1 VPWLGPIG
9 RRLARRLWP
18 GPVTLTLPAEAATR
32 LSESVRERFA
42 AGAPVSLRSPA
53 HEVVREV
60 LRSLPDGVL
69 VADAPPLAAAGP
81 ATGTHLAEALG
92 ERVAVV
98 IDDGAARFPEGT
110 TVVSVADDRWQV
122 LREGAVS
129 ADLVERQ
136 TVCLIVFVC
145 TGNTCRSPLAEGM
158 CKKRLSDRLG
168 CRADELPE
176 RGYVVL
182 SAGLAAYDGGPAASE
197 AVAVA
202 ATYGVD
208 LSTHRSRAI
217 TAELLFQADHI
228 VGVTRDHVEALE
240 EASAGLTAAPRLLSP
255 EGEDLADPVGH
266 DREVYEG
273 CAAAIWSHLDAFTA
287 EILGPSP
294 SGADE
299 PIK

>member
-1 VPWLGPIG
+1 
-9 RRLARRLWP
+9 
-18 GPVTLTLPAEAATR
+18 
-32 LSESVRERFA
+32 
-42 AGAPVSLRSPA
+42 
-53 HEVVREV
+53 
-60 LRSLPDGVL
+60 
-69 VADAPPLAAAGP
+69 
-81 ATGTHLAEALG
+81 
-92 ERVAVV
+92 
-98 IDDGAARFPEGT
+98 
-110 TVVSVADDRWQV
+110 VADDRWQM

-145 TGNTCRSPLAEGM
+145 TGNTCRSPLAEGL

-168 CRADELPE
+168 CPPEELPQ

-182 SAGLAAYDGGPAASE
+182 SAGLAVYEGGPAAAE

-202 ATYGVD
+202 QTYGVD
-208 LSTHRSRAI
+208 LSAHRSRGI

-228 VGVTRDHVEALE
+228 VGVTRDHVETLE

-266 DREVYEG
+266 DRAVYET
-273 CAAAIWSHLDAFTA
+273 CAAAVWRHVDAFTA